1 MLTTPGHIPAPPA
14 AARHAVPEPAPAPAD
29 HTYTVQAGDTLW
41 SIAQRFYGNP
51 FKWPDIYQAN
61 QSQISDPNVISIGQT
76 LTIPGSGTAGAAA
89 NAASA
94 TPARAGDPPRATTA
108 QAGDPP
114 SPAPAHGG
122 GQYHNPIGPGLTP
135 GRVDMGVDYGGA
147 GPVYALGAGTIT
159 SIYNSGWPGGGFI
172 GLQLSD
178 GSGRYVYYAEDIS
191 PAVQVGQTVT
201 AGQLIGH
208 ATGGGIEVGWAAPP
222 GTGQTMAAATGQNQA
237 GLAQGDPGYYPTGY
251 GVNFSN
257 LIRSLG
263 GPAGIIGGPVQGA
276 QPAAAPAQTG
286 GQQGGGQQGGGQQGG
301 GTQDNSQQDGSQQ
314 DGGTQDGGQQGGGQQ
329 GGGTQATQ
337 ASPPAQSSLPGV
349 PATAAYYIRQA
360 ARATGIA
367 AKVVAAQNY
376 VESSYGQD
384 MGPSVTGAEGPWQF
398 EPYTWGSYSPAPFS
412 MANNWSAS
420 TSAYIN
426 LMKQLL
432 QWSGGN
438 VRQALAAYNGGQG
451 NWQAGLGYADQIL
464 SDAGQ

>member
-1 MLTTPGHIPAPPA
+1 MAHRTEILMLTPGHVPAPPA

-29 HTYTVQAGDTLW
+29 HTYVVQTGDTLW

-51 FKWPDIYQAN
+51 FKWPEIYQAN
-61 QSQISDPNVISIGQT
+61 QSQIADPNVISIGQA
-76 LTIPGSGTAGAAA
+76 LTIPGAGTASA
-89 NAASA
+89 AASA
-94 TPARAGDPPRATTA
+94 ATATAAR
-108 QAGDPP
+108 AGDPP
-114 SPAPAHGG
+114 SPAPAQADGR
-122 GQYHNPIGPGLTP
+122 YHNPIGPGLTP

-172 GLQLSD
+172 GLQLND

-201 AGQLIGH
+201 GGQLIGH

-276 QPAAAPAQTG
+276 QPAAAPPQAG
-286 GQQGGGQQGGGQQGG
+286 GQQGGGQQ
-301 GTQDNSQQDGSQQ
+301 DGSQQ
-314 DGGTQDGGQQGGGQQ
+314 GGSQQGDSEHDGSTQDGGS
-329 GGGTQATQ
+329 QAVQ
-337 ASPPAQSSLPGV
+337 ANPPAQSSLPGV

-360 ARATGIA
+360 ARATGMA
-367 AKVVAAQNY
+367 VKVVAAQNY
-376 VESSYGQD
+376 VESSYGQN

-426 LMKQLL
+426 LMNQLL

-438 VRQALAAYNGGQG
+438 VRQALAAYNAGQG

-464 SDAGQ
+464 SDSTQ